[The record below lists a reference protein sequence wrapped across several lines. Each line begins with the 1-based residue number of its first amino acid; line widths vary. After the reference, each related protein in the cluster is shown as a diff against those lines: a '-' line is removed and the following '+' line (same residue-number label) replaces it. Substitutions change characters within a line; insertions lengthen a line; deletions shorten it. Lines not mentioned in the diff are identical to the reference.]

1 MRCDQALAYR
11 EHHETGGRRTVPSGR
26 VFELVAI
33 LPLISSFFAE
43 PGDAGWRL
51 FHTDTKGRGRLR
63 LTVPAFNRMA
73 PISIEWRADMF
84 ANSPNSGKLRAAF
97 WLAGL
102 FSLCLSSGARSQQI
116 EFVEDFV
123 LATERQS
130 ALQKLV
136 PGTEDY
142 FYYHSLDRQLREEY
156 GPVEEW
162 LKLWIEKHGVTD
174 RVREMQLRQALLR
187 YPSQPRASLDFI
199 VQTLGLQF
207 EHQRRIP
214 PAEQQLPTS
223 LAPELLS
230 VERLLDRALRE
241 HPETGGLEPGGLE
254 LVAGSFEQLD
264 RVKRRHLLA
273 RIEYPD
279 FPRLLEL
286 IEDDL
291 RQPDRPAFGSLPIH
305 QQLTLE
311 QLARLAETLPQL
323 RNELGYVQ
331 LYCRKLLP
339 GDDVILA
346 AEPQEELLYQQR
358 VYQFVQ
364 GLAPSF
370 QSLKAAVL
378 FRILELQRNGGV
390 YDRAAFLEYLK
401 LPRRQG
407 HLNPL
412 IWEKLSDAS
421 QLADLGADFSSIT
434 RRAPIV
440 DELPLVRDYL
450 EYFLARAESPAAF
463 APYFEEQFLR
473 REFAIA
479 RILSGQG
486 DPQRWA
492 AVLSP
497 EEYKA
502 LLERVEIGFVPGNP
516 ERVAVADLV
525 RLRLQLKNVPRL
537 LVKIYEINTENF
549 YQHNWREIG
558 TDLNLDGLV
567 PNWELAFD
575 YSEPPAQRVLREFE
589 FPQLDHRGVFVIDL
603 IGAGTSSRALVRKGD
618 LTFVQQIR
626 PQGHELTILDETG
639 TVCPQADVWL
649 QGRRFLADAEG
660 VIRIPF
666 STQPG
671 PQPLLLRNG
680 DFSTLASLDHR
691 AENYELGGGLQVDR
705 ESLLKL
711 RSASIL
717 IRPSLR
723 VTGTPIPIGNRLED
737 VQLKVTTTNQDGQAG
752 TQTFANLKLDEQ
764 GETTCEM
771 QVPPRLATLRLELIG
786 RIRVASRNKDETLT
800 LIREISLNQIDR
812 SDEIV
817 DVHLLRSGPLAF
829 LEVRGL
835 SGETRGRIAVQLE
848 IKHRQFTQPVNATVQ
863 SNADGVI
870 ELGALP
876 DVDWLRA
883 TISGGTTRSWE
894 LNRLNFQTSS
904 GSLHGLANQPQQ
916 LLVPPSVKVLADLA
930 FFEMRSG
937 LIAAERTAE
946 LELSN
951 EVLSIPGLSAGDYL
965 LVFKPTRE
973 RLTIRVTAGEEVAGV
988 FRGRQRSLESR
999 DQTVLRISELMIS
1012 DEAVELRLDSSSPLT
1027 RVHLFASRFVPRFS
1041 AGRELGRVRDLEPAV
1056 YLHPNRGNA
1065 YLAGRELGEE
1075 YQYILMRQ
1083 LARRFPG
1090 LQLARPSLLLNPW
1103 SLGPTDNR
1111 ERLLTEGGVF
1121 GNAAEAAPGAES
1133 REAGQAAS
1141 GGESTDY
1148 SNLDFLEAG
1157 TIVLANLRPDAEGR
1171 IAVPRGQ
1178 LGEKQYLVV
1187 VVADL
1192 FQTIERTIALP
1203 AKAAEVRDL
1212 RMVKAFD
1219 PQQQL
1224 SLQQATT
1231 PLKQGEQF
1239 EVGDLLT
1246 AKYSLYDDLGDVF
1259 SLLSALAG
1267 DSVEELRFLTR
1278 WRQLPEPEK
1287 KSLYSRHAC
1296 HELHL
1301 FLWHQDP
1308 EFFRVQVRPFLE
1320 NKLEKTFFDR
1330 WLLEEPLEGYLEPW
1344 RFARLN
1350 AFEQVLLAR
1359 RLPSSRA
1366 AILRRMQDQRLA
1378 APPDRAALNR
1388 LFEAAL
1394 VGNPDGIRPEDVL
1407 RVEELRRTKSSLG
1420 AAQIFA
1426 GPDPSNQPLGG
1437 GGGGRGGF
1445 AANAPGAP
1453 PAAARPEAAGK
1464 VLAVAP
1470 GAQEAEEAKKVLGE
1484 LRDAAAGEVLAARDL
1499 DRKDGG
1505 ESRAKEKA
1513 DVARRQ
1519 SRQGEQFKDKFFGRF
1534 VDEAEPESRFYER
1547 IRPTEEWVESNYYR
1561 LNPNGPQPRDLLPL
1575 NDFWI
1580 DWLRADPEAPF
1591 TSPNFPQLLIF
1602 GKDRVEQARSATI
1615 LALALLDLPFDE
1627 PEHAVEY
1634 KEGGVHWQLAGP
1646 AIMFHQQIRPARK
1659 AEQGTPLLVSENFF
1673 QKNNRYR
1680 MEGGLQLDRFLTGKF
1695 SIQQLYGAQI
1705 VVTNPTST
1713 PRVVQLVYQI
1723 PAGAI
1728 ATSGSQETRTL
1739 PLQLNAFSSQS
1750 FEYHFYFPAAGRF
1763 KHFPAQVAAGEEL
1776 LAAAQPFDFEVV
1788 DEPPPS
1794 DLQSW
1799 DYLSQNGTS
1808 AEVLAFLGR
1817 ANLMEINLGEIAFRM
1832 RDLDFFRQ
1840 VTGLLRERQ
1849 VFDPVLWSY
1858 AVQHNELRELRE
1870 YLGQSE
1876 ALLQRCGAFLQSEL
1890 VQVEPHER
1898 GWYEQ
1903 REYWP
1908 LVHSRTHAVG
1918 NRREILNPSIH
1929 RQYHR
1934 LLRNLSYRSRLTSED
1949 HLALVYYLL
1958 LQDRWDEAL
1967 RRFALVQPGELKSQL
1982 QYDYCQA
1989 YLQLLTGQVEAA
2001 ALIAERYREYPVEH
2015 WQQRFGIMREQ
2026 LAEIR
2031 GGVAA
2036 VVNPDDP
2043 AQVQAAAASE
2053 AESFQFKVAD
2063 GKLELEYRNLERLTL
2078 NLYAMDVELSFS
2090 RKPFA
2095 AEAEDGFAMIRPNV
2109 SQPIKLEAKS
2119 GRQTIAL
2126 PEAYRSRNVLVEL
2139 RSGEQTQSEAIYA
2152 NNLNVQFREAFGDL
2166 QVSNCQTGAF
2176 LPQTYV
2182 KVYGQ
2187 RADGSVVFVKDG
2199 YTDLRGR
2206 FDYLTQSNVALDGV
2220 QKLAVLVLNSEQ
2232 GTLIR
2237 TVGMPR
2243 E

>member
-1 MRCDQALAYR
+1 
-11 EHHETGGRRTVPSGR
+11 
-26 VFELVAI
+26 
-33 LPLISSFFAE
+33 
-43 PGDAGWRL
+43 
-51 FHTDTKGRGRLR
+51 
-63 LTVPAFNRMA
+63 
-73 PISIEWRADMF
+73 MF
-84 ANSPNSGKLRAAF
+84 AIRPCSGELRAAF

-102 FSLCLSSGARSQQI
+102 VSLCLSSGARSQQI

-123 LATERQS
+123 LAAERPT

-162 LKLWIEKHGVTD
+162 LKQWIDKHGVTE

-187 YPSQPRASLDFI
+187 YPSQPRESLDFI
-199 VQTLGLQF
+199 VQFLGLQF
-207 EHQRRIP
+207 DHQRRIP
-214 PAEQQLPTS
+214 PAEQKLPTS
-223 LAPELLS
+223 LSPELLS
-230 VERLLDRALRE
+230 VERLLERALRE
-241 HPETGGLEPGGLE
+241 HPETSGLELGGLE
-254 LVAGSFEQLD
+254 LVAGNFEQLD

-311 QLARLAETLPQL
+311 QLARLAGTLPQL
-323 RNELGYVQ
+323 GNELGYVQ

-346 AEPQEELLYQQR
+346 AEPREELLYQQR

-370 QSLKAAVL
+370 NSLKAAAL
-378 FRILELQRNGGV
+378 YRILELQRNAGV
-390 YDRAAFLEYLK
+390 YDRAAFFEYLK

-407 HLNPL
+407 HLNPV

-434 RRAPIV
+434 RRTPIY
-440 DELPLVRDYL
+440 DELPLVREYL
-450 EYFLARAESPAAF
+450 EYFLMRAESPEDF

-537 LVKIYEINTENF
+537 MVKIYEINTENF

-575 YSEPPAQRVLREFE
+575 YSEPPAQRILREFE
-589 FPQLDHRGVFVIDL
+589 FPQLDHRGVFVIDF

-618 LTFVQQIR
+618 LTFVQQVR
-626 PQGHELTILDETG
+626 PQGHELTVLDETG
-639 TVCPQADVWL
+639 AVCPQADVWL
-649 QGRRFLADAEG
+649 QGRRFVADQDG
-660 VIRIPF
+660 LIRIPF

-671 PQPLLLRNG
+671 PLQILLRDR
-680 DFSTLASLDHR
+680 DFCTLASLDHR
-691 AENYELGGGLQVDR
+691 AETYELGGGLHVDR

-723 VTGTPIPIGNRLED
+723 VAGTPIPIGQRLEE
-737 VQLKVTTTNQDGQAG
+737 VQLKVTTTNQDGQAA

-771 QVPPRLATLRLELIG
+771 QVPPRLATLRLELTA
-786 RIRVASRNKDETLT
+786 RIRVGSRNEDQTLT
-800 LIREISLNQIDR
+800 LSRELSLNQIDR
-812 SDEIV
+812 SDEIA

-835 SGETRGRIAVQLE
+835 SGETRSRIAVQLE
-848 IKHRQFTQPVNATVQ
+848 IKHRQFTQPINATVQ
-863 SNADGVI
+863 SNADGFI

-876 DVDWLRA
+876 EVDWLRA
-883 TISGGTTRSWE
+883 TISGGTTRTWE

-916 LLVPPSVKVLADLA
+916 LLVPPTVKQLADLA

-951 EVLSIPGLSAGDYL
+951 EVLSIPGLPAGDYL

-973 RLTIRVTAGEEVAGV
+973 RLTIRVTAGEEIAGV

-999 DQTVLRISELMIS
+999 DQTVLRVSELTIS
-1012 DEAVELRLDSSSPLT
+1012 DQAVELRLDSFSPLT

-1056 YLHPNRGNA
+1056 YWHPNRSNA

-1083 LARRFPG
+1083 LARKFPG

-1111 ERLLTEGGVF
+1111 ERLLSEGGVF
-1121 GNAAEAAPGAES
+1121 GNAAEAAAGAES

-1141 GGESTDY
+1141 GAESTDY

-1171 IAVPRGQ
+1171 ITIPRGQ
-1178 LGEKQYLVV
+1178 LGEKQHLVV

-1192 FQTIERTIALP
+1192 FQTIERTIVLP
-1203 AKAAEVRDL
+1203 AKATEIRDL

-1246 AKYSLYDDLGDVF
+1246 ARYSLYDDLGDVF
-1259 SLLSALAG
+1259 RLLSALAG

-1278 WRQLPEPEK
+1278 WRQLPDAEK
-1287 KSLYSRHAC
+1287 KALYSQHAC

-1308 EFFRVQVRPFLE
+1308 DFFRVHVRPFLE
-1320 NKLEKTFFDR
+1320 NKLEKTFFDH
-1330 WLLEEPLEGYLEPW
+1330 WLLEDPLEGYLEPW

-1394 VGNPDGIRPEDVL
+1394 VGNSEGLRAEDL
-1407 RVEELRRTKSSLG
+1407 SRIEELSRSERKRGS
-1420 AAQIFA
+1420 AQILA
-1426 GPDPSNQPLGG
+1426 GRDPSNPNLPTLVTRGLPGG
-1437 GGGGRGGF
+1437 GGGGSGGF
-1445 AANAPGAP
+1445 AADAPGAP

-1464 VLAVAP
+1464 VLANAP
-1470 GAQEAEEAKKVLGE
+1470 SSGEAEEAKKVLGE
-1484 LRDAAAGEVLAARDL
+1484 LQDAAGDVLSARDF
-1499 DRKDGG
+1499 DRKAGG

-1519 SRQGEQFKDKFFGRF
+1519 SSQGEQFKDKFFGGY
-1534 VDEAEPESRFYER
+1534 VDEAEPEARFYER

-1561 LNPNGPQPRDLLPL
+1561 LNPNGPPSRDLLPL

-1580 DWLRADPEAPF
+1580 DWLQADPEVPF
-1591 TSPNFPQLLIF
+1591 TSPSFPQLLIH

-1615 LALALLDLPFDE
+1615 LALALLDLPFDG

-1634 KEGGVHWQLAGP
+1634 KDSGVHWQLAGP

-1673 QKNNRYR
+1673 QKNNRFR
-1680 MEGGLQLDRFLTGKF
+1680 VEGGLQMDRFLTGKF

-1705 VVTNPTST
+1705 VITNPTST

-1750 FEYHFYFPAAGRF
+1750 FEYYFYFPAAGSFR
-1763 KHFPAQVAAGEEL
+1763 HFPAQVAAGDEL

-1788 DEPPPS
+1788 DEPPQS

-1799 DYLSQNGTS
+1799 DYVSQNGTP

-1817 ANLMEINLGEIAFRM
+1817 ANLAEINLGEIAFRM

-1908 LVHSRTHAVG
+1908 LVHSRAHAVG

-1934 LLRNLSYRSRLTSED
+1934 LLRNLSYRARLTSED

-1967 RRFALVQPGELKSQL
+1967 QRFALIQPGELKSQL

-1989 YLQLLTGQVEAA
+1989 YLQLLTGQVDAA
-2001 ALIAERYREYPVEH
+2001 KLIAERYREYPVEH
-2015 WQQRFGIMREQ
+2015 WQQRFGVMLEQ

-2036 VVNPDDP
+2036 VVDPDDP

-2090 RKPFA
+2090 RKPFTTG
-2095 AEAEDGFAMIRPNV
+2095 AEDGFAMIRPNL
-2109 SQPIKLEAKS
+2109 SQAVKLEAKS
-2119 GRQTIAL
+2119 GRQTIDL
-2126 PEAYRSRNVLVEL
+2126 PEAFRNRNVLVEM
-2139 RSGEQTQSEAIYA
+2139 RSREQTQSAPIYA

-2166 QVSNCQTGAF
+2166 QVSNRQTGAF

-2187 RADGSVVFVKDG
+2187 RADGSVIFVKDG